1 MQITRARVRQVF
13 ADEIIE
19 VSRLEPYLSHETA
32 WDRFVARIIST
43 GVVRVDR
50 DVADLYRWVFGE
62 SHTEHFRVIYALSP
76 DALRSTVREV
86 D

>member
-1 MQITRARVRQVF
+1 MLPF
-13 ADEIIE
+13 AVVGE
-19 VSRLEPYLSHETA
+19 RLDATVEE
-32 WDRFVARIIST
+32 D
-43 GVVRVDR
+43 D
-50 DVADLYRWVFGE
+50 ADLYRWVFGE